1 MSLAPSKI
9 LLVEDDPAL
18 EEILAAGLQPDN
30 IVVEGVRN
38 GPEALK
44 RSCQNSY
51 DLILLDLGLPGMNG
65 FEVLQRLKSEAASQS
80 TPVILLTG
88 WQAIGDKLR
97 GFELGAVDY
106 ITKPFQLVELRARI
120 GATLRTKRL
129 QDELTQA
136 NRQLEALH
144 LAADQN
150 AHAKTEALATLHQE
164 IQKQM
169 SRVLRTANSLLPANL
184 TAEQRGEVETI
195 RASAE
200 SLLNLTQRNESRG

>member
-1 MSLAPSKI
+1 MAMTLAPSKI
-9 LLVEDDPAL
+9 LLVEDDPAM
-18 EEILAAGLQPDN
+18 EEILAAGLQADN
-30 IVVEGVRN
+30 ITLESVGN
-38 GPEALK
+38 GPAALE
-44 RSCQNSY
+44 RTRGRGY

-65 FEVLQRLKSEAASQS
+65 FEVLQRLKQDADTQR

-88 WQAIGDKLR
+88 WQNLTDKLR

-129 QDELTQA
+129 QDQLTEA
-136 NRQLEALH
+136 NRELNELRASAEASARNQAEG
-144 LAADQN
+144 LARLR
-150 AHAKTEALATLHQE
+150 HE
-164 IQKQM
+164 IQIQM
-169 SRVLRTANSLLPANL
+169 QRVLRTTTSMMQTSL

-200 SLLNLTQRNESRG
+200 ALLNCADR